1 MGDEAKRTN
10 PFLSYVEPN
19 AIVAPEMYE
28 KCALYGLLYTSI
40 ANDLVDQGFTDSMT
54 LNVMVTARA
63 KEYVSIMEKLLT
75 GAPLTAKERE
85 AESNVRSYMKL
96 YVPIDDPFND
106 DGSVNLSTR
115 DANLEYIRD
124 FKKQYTRVVGEM
136 GKIIAYAKAN
146 GIQLEHGMLT
156 RDQVELL
163 LLAKREKCREFYDM
177 VRANCDGK
185 PGKID
190 KKDGSSKEGVHLKL
204 YREGKNKILKDKDK
218 IKKESR
224 KNALK
229 IFGSVALW
237 GIFGASIVFTAG
249 ALSPTLAGL
258 VGSGMS
264 ATSLGQF
271 FTGAIASIFSFRGGA
286 KLTRMSVDGVKA
298 NYKRRK
304 DLKEFMG
311 PKINPEDLDSLLA
324 NYGKE
329 SKDLT
334 FNERKALLMFDK
346 AAKMYFEKG
355 VVEGEFDGEPLAKY
369 LPQDLIDKYK
379 YAEDAR
385 RFRLVSDKGGLYDRM
400 FLKLPNEPTDLV
412 GDGKMGRSDVRSL
425 YNQAMN
431 TPSPTL
437 DSLQTT
443 IQRVESG
450 KEKIGD
456 EYMGYMTNLGT
467 KVGDAVG
474 VAFFGEPHTK
484 SHANDVN
491 LKVTKIPA
499 FTSALSQVP
508 DVQVNIENS
517 YAYYQTVQKNT
528 ADSPLREDI
537 GVSLT
542 AQLTY
547 DKGSM
552 VAASKAIPGV
562 TLTPAHEARV
572 DTIAGAIVNLS
583 STDSDA
589 YDAGTGAYT
598 HVDNVGAIQTQIA
611 ALRTAGADPKVTN
624 YLQHMLDKKK
634 RAVSN
639 TVVGM
644 THRLLPTADAS
655 TTGPVVDIPNAI
667 NGFSID
673 STGAIVGTV
682 TGYTTVEEA
691 KRTIMSSTLTDV
703 QKGTAVTML
712 EEKVQALEA
721 DKRNTTL
728 ENSITTINA
737 GKKSPVEMK
746 TFQEKIGK
754 IDFKAIEDE
763 SVDGTS
769 FTALVDEYITGGT
782 LRDYNRQLF
791 QQAIAKAIEVELK
804 KDKYKTDLNACMKML
819 KAINTCKTS
828 KYLTE
833 GQSILLTQSLEVLL
847 ESSIDR
853 TIDDTKRNIFEPD
866 KYKKLMDILSSIHV
880 RSYTDPNNPGL
891 QEYFASNT
899 PTSRAL
905 KAKIDTMT
913 DFNKMYQLLI
923 KDDAITDVQLQQK
936 EGMDFAEAYFF
947 PGGVAKDRDASD
959 PLRKLLVR
967 MQVASQNHKAAN
979 YDIDAAG
986 LSPNP
991 YVTEML
997 AILDDIETKRTAVP
1011 PQLTDQEAYAACL
1024 IAKKR
1029 IVAMYKSYVKQIVQR
1044 SNGTASFPN
1053 LAQTNYGEAAALLKR
1068 AERLSGLFA
1077 KVDTYGANA
1086 SGKYIPISGI
1096 LTSTQTD
1103 NAPSYASSPEM

>member
-54 LNVMVTARA
+54 LNVMVTARV
-63 KEYVSIMEKLLT
+63 KEYAAIMEKLLT
-75 GAPLTAKERE
+75 GAALTAKELE
-85 AESNVRSYMKL
+85 AEKNVRDYMKL

-106 DGSVNLSTR
+106 DGSVNLATR

-124 FKKQYTRVVGEM
+124 FRKQFTRVVGEM

-156 RDQVELL
+156 RDQTELL
-163 LLAKREKCREFYDM
+163 LLAKREKCREFYDL

-190 KKDGSSKEGVHLKL
+190 KKEGSSKEGIHLKL

-218 IKKESR
+218 IRKESG

-229 IFGSVALW
+229 ILGSVALW
-237 GIFGASIVFTAG
+237 GLFGASIVFTGG

-264 ATSLGQF
+264 AASVGQF
-271 FTGAIASIFSFRGGA
+271 FTGAITAIFSFRGSTR
-286 KLTRMSVDGVKA
+286 LTRMSIDGVKA

-304 DLKEFMG
+304 DLKEYMG
-311 PKINPEDLDSLLA
+311 PRITAERLDALLA
-324 NYGKE
+324 NYGKD

-355 VVEGEFDGEPLAKY
+355 KVEGEFDGEPLAKY
-369 LPQDLIDKYK
+369 LPQEFIEKYK

-400 FLKLPNEPTDLV
+400 FLKLPNEPTELV
-412 GDGKMGRSDVRSL
+412 GDGKMGRSDVRGL

-431 TPSPTL
+431 TPSPSL
-437 DSLQTT
+437 DSLQKT

-456 EYMGYMTNLGT
+456 EYMGYMANLGT

-474 VAFFGEPHTK
+474 TAFFGEPHTK

-491 LKVTKIPA
+491 LKVTRIPA
-499 FTSALSQVP
+499 FTSALGQVP

-528 ADSPLREDI
+528 SDSPLVDDI

-542 AQLTY
+542 AQLTF
-547 DKGSM
+547 DRGTM

-562 TLTPAHEARV
+562 TMTPAHETAV
-572 DTIAGAIVNLS
+572 DAIANAIVSLS
-583 STDSDA
+583 SSDGDR
-589 YDAGTGAYT
+589 YDAGTGAYIASNSVAAIESQIT
-598 HVDNVGAIQTQIA
+598 SLGASGVDT
-611 ALRTAGADPKVTN
+611 RVTR
-624 YLQHMLDKKK
+624 YLTHMLGKKK
-634 RAVSN
+634 STVSSS
-639 TVVGM
+639 VVGM
-644 THRLLPTADAS
+644 THRLDATATAA
-655 TTGPVVDIPNAI
+655 TTGAVVDVPNGI
-667 NGFSID
+667 NGLSLD
-673 STGAIVGTV
+673 SAGNVVGSV
-682 TGYTTVEEA
+682 AGYTTVEEA
-691 KRTIMSSTLTDV
+691 KQSIMSSTLSDT
-703 QKGTAVTML
+703 QKSKAVTML

-721 DKRNTTL
+721 EKRTETL
-728 ENSITTINA
+728 QSSIATINSS
-737 GKKSPVEMK
+737 KKSPVEMK
-746 TFQEKIGK
+746 AFQEKLAK
-754 IDFKAIEDE
+754 IDFKAVEDE
-763 SVDGTS
+763 SVDGMS
-769 FTALVDEYITGGT
+769 FIALVDEYITGGT

-819 KAINTCKTS
+819 KTINTCKTS

-833 GQSILLTQSLEVLL
+833 GQSISSIQKLEVLL

-853 TIDDTKRNIFEPD
+853 TIDDTKRNIFEAN
-866 KYKKLMDILSSIHV
+866 KYKQLMDVLSSIHV

-891 QEYFASNT
+891 KEYFESNT
-899 PTSRAL
+899 PKSRAL

-959 PLRKLLVR
+959 PLRKVLVR
-967 MQVASQNHKAAN
+967 MQVASQNHKSAS
-979 YDIDAAG
+979 YDIDVAE

-991 YVTEML
+991 YVVEMES
-997 AILDDIETKRTAVP
+997 ILDDIEAMRTAVP
-1011 PQLTDQEAYAACL
+1011 PTLSDQEAYAACL

-1044 SNGTASFPN
+1044 SNGITSFPN
-1053 LAQTNYGEAAALLKR
+1053 LAQTNYGEADALLKR
-1068 AERLSGLFA
+1068 ANRLSGLFG

-1086 SGKYIPISGI
+1086 SSKYISISPI

-1103 NAPSYASSPEM
+1103 NAPSYATSPEM

>member
-190 KKDGSSKEGVHLKL
+190 KKDGSSKEGVHLRL
-204 YREGKNKILKDKDK
+204 YREGKNKVLKDKDK

-237 GIFGASIVFTAG
+237 AAFGASIVFTAG

-304 DLKEFMG
+304 DLKEFIG
-311 PKINPEDLDSLLA
+311 PRITAERLEAILA
-324 NYGKE
+324 NYGKD

-355 VVEGEFDGEPLAKY
+355 KVEGEFDGEPLAKY
-369 LPQDLIDKYK
+369 LPQELIDKYK

-385 RFRLVSDKGGLYDRM
+385 RFRLVSDKGQLYDKM
-400 FLKLPNEPTDLV
+400 FLKLPNEPTELV

-431 TPSPTL
+431 TPSPSL
-437 DSLQTT
+437 DSLQKT

-456 EYMGYMTNLGT
+456 EYMGYMANLGT

-474 VAFFGEPHTK
+474 TAFFGEPHTK

-499 FTSALSQVP
+499 FTSALGQVP

-528 ADSPLREDI
+528 ADSPLRDDI

-542 AQLTY
+542 AQLTF
-547 DKGSM
+547 DRASM

-562 TLTPAHEARV
+562 TLAPAHEATV
-572 DTIAGAIVNLS
+572 DTIANAIVSLS
-583 STDSDA
+583 STDGDS
-589 YDAGTGAYT
+589 YDAGTGAYVST
-598 HVDNVGAIQTQIA
+598 DNVGAIQAQIA
-611 ALRTAGADPKVTN
+611 TLSAAGVDSRVTN
-624 YLQHMLDKKK
+624 YLTHMLSKKTK
-634 RAVSN
+634 SVSN
-639 TVVGM
+639 SVVGM
-644 THRLLPTADAS
+644 THRLDAAATAA
-655 TTGPVVDIPNAI
+655 TTGAVVDVPNGI
-667 NGFSID
+667 NGLSLD
-673 STGAIVGTV
+673 SAGNVVGSV
-682 TGYTTVEEA
+682 TGYSTVEEA
-691 KRTIMSSTLTDV
+691 KQSIMSSGLTDT
-703 QKGTAVTML
+703 QKAKAVTML

-721 DKRNTTL
+721 DKRNETL
-728 ENSITTINA
+728 QASITTINA
-737 GKKSPVEMK
+737 SKKTPVEMK
-746 TFQEKIGK
+746 NFQEKLAK
-754 IDFKAIEDE
+754 IDFKAVEDE
-763 SVDGTS
+763 SVDGMS
-769 FTALVDEYITGGT
+769 FIALVDEYITGGT

-804 KDKYKTDLNACMKML
+804 KDKYKTDLDACMKIL
-819 KAINTCKTS
+819 KVINTCKTS

-833 GQSILLTQSLEVLL
+833 GQTIIATQKLEVLL

-853 TIDDTKRNIFEPD
+853 TIDDTKRNIFEVD
-866 KYKKLMDILSSIHV
+866 KYKKLMDVLSSIHI
-880 RSYTDPNNPGL
+880 RSYTDPTKPGL
-891 QEYFASNT
+891 KEYFESNT
-899 PTSRAL
+899 PKSRAL

-913 DFNKMYQLLI
+913 EFNKMYQLLI
-923 KDDAITDVQLQQK
+923 KDDAITDVTLQQK

-947 PGGVAKDRDASD
+947 PGGVAKNRAKGD
-959 PLRKLLVR
+959 PLRDVLVK
-967 MQVASQNHKAAN
+967 MQEASQKHKAAD
-979 YDIDAAG
+979 YDIQEVP
-986 LSPNP
+986 STRNT
-991 YVTEML
+991 YVAEMET
-997 AILDDIETKRTAVP
+997 ILDSINASTMSDEEK
-1011 PQLTDQEAYAACL
+1011 YAAIL

-1029 IVAMYKSYVKQIVQR
+1029 IVAMYKSYVKQIVQK
-1044 SNGTASFPN
+1044 SNGVSSFAN
-1053 LAQTNYGEAAALLKR
+1053 LSQTNYGEAAALLKR
-1068 AERLSGLFA
+1068 AERLSSLFG
-1077 KVDTYGANA
+1077 KVDTYGAA
-1086 SGKYIPISGI
+1086 VSSKYIPVSGI

-1103 NAPSYASSPEM
+1103 NAPSYATSPEM